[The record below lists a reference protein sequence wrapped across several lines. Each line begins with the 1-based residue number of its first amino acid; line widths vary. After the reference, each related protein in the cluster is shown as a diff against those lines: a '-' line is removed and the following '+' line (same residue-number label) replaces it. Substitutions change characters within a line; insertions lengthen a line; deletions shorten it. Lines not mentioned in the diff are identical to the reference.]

1 MNRTSGMLVVDK
13 PAGMTSHDVVQKVR
27 RQLRCRAGHTG
38 TLDPRATGV
47 LLICL
52 GKATRLARF
61 LQQTDKVYECV
72 IRLGWA
78 TDTYDADGEA
88 LADPVPVPELDV
100 AAVSAVLAEFI
111 GEIQQVPPAYS
122 AKKIRGQPA
131 YKRARRGEVVVHE
144 PVAVT
149 IYDIRDVRVDG
160 PEIRCVVHCG
170 SGTYV
175 RTLAKDVG
183 DRLGIPAHLAELRRI
198 RVGEFGLEPAV
209 TWEEL
214 AEGDLEDLWART
226 LEPAAMFPGWA
237 AAVLNEVGL
246 GVVANGGVIEPNG
259 VEERRRGSGGDP
271 ANGGWVRVLRP
282 DGSFLAAAE
291 LLPGGMLQ
299 PRVVLGGS
307 S

>member
-1 MNRTSGMLVVDK
+1 MSPSAGMLVVDK

-72 IRLGWA
+72 IRLGWE

-88 LADPVPVPELDV
+88 LAEPVSVPELDTEEID
-100 AAVSAVLAEFI
+100 AVLGEFV
-111 GEIQQVPPAYS
+111 GEIEQVPPAYS

-144 PVAVT
+144 PVSVT
-149 IYDIRDVRVDG
+149 IYGIRDVQVAGD
-160 PEIRCVVHCG
+160 EIRCVVHCS

-183 DRLGIPAHLAELRRI
+183 DRLGIPAHLAELRRV
-198 RVGEFGLEPAV
+198 RVGGFGLESAV
-209 TWEEL
+209 TWDEL
-214 AEGDLEDLWART
+214 TEGGVDELWDRT
-226 LEPAAMFPGWA
+226 LDPASMFPDWA
-237 AAVLNEVGL
+237 TAVVNEVGL
-246 GVVANGGVIEPNG
+246 AVVANGGVIEPNG
-259 VEERRRGSGGDP
+259 VAERRRGSGTDPLHGD
-271 ANGGWVRVLRP
+271 WVRVLRP
-282 DGSFLAAAE
+282 DGSLLAAAE

-299 PRVVLGGS
+299 PRVVLG
-307 S
+307 

>member
-1 MNRTSGMLVVDK
+1 MSRTSGMLVVDK

-61 LQQTDKVYECV
+61 LQQTHKVYECV

-88 LADPVPVPELDV
+88 LAEPVPVPELDLERV
-100 AAVSAVLAEFI
+100 AAVMAEFE
-111 GEIQQVPPAYS
+111 GEIEQVPPAYS

-131 YKRARRGEVVVHE
+131 YKRARRGEVVHHE

-149 IYDIRDVRVDG
+149 IYDISDVQVAG
-160 PEIRCVVHCG
+160 AEIRCVVHCS

-198 RVGEFGLEPAV
+198 RVGSFGLESAV
-209 TWEEL
+209 TWDQLVEGELEEL
-214 AEGDLEDLWART
+214 WQRT
-226 LEPAAMFPGWA
+226 LDPAAMFPDWA
-237 AAVLNEVGL
+237 TAVVNEIGL

-259 VEERRRGSGGDP
+259 VAERRRGTGEDPTHGD
-271 ANGGWVRVLRP
+271 WVRVLRP

-299 PRVVLGGS
+299 PRVVLG
-307 S
+307 

>member
-1 MNRTSGMLVVDK
+1 MSRTSGMLVVDK
-13 PAGMTSHDVVQKVR
+13 PPGMTSHDVVQKVR

-61 LQQTDKVYECV
+61 LQQADKVYECV

-88 LADPVPVPELDV
+88 LAEPVPVPELD
-100 AAVSAVLAEFI
+100 AESVSVVLGEFV
-111 GEIQQVPPAYS
+111 GEIEQIPPAYS

-144 PVAVT
+144 PVSVT
-149 IYDIRDVRVDG
+149 VYGIRDVQVDG
-160 PEIRCVVHCG
+160 AEIRCVVHC
-170 SGTYV
+170 STGTYV
-175 RTLAKDVG
+175 RTLAKDAG
-183 DRLGIPAHLAELRRI
+183 ERLGIPAHLAELRRVS
-198 RVGEFGLEPAV
+198 VGSFGLESAV

-214 AEGDLEDLWART
+214 VQGDPEESWQRALD
-226 LEPAAMFPGWA
+226 PAAMFPDWA
-237 AAVLNEVGL
+237 TAVLNDTGV

-259 VEERRRGSGGDP
+259 VEERRRGSGDDPSHGD
-271 ANGGWVRVLRP
+271 WVRVLRP

-299 PRVVLGGS
+299 PRVVLG
-307 S
+307 

>member
-1 MNRTSGMLVVDK
+1 MSLVAGMLVVDK

-27 RQLRCRAGHTG
+27 QQLNCRAGHTG

-72 IRLGWA
+72 MQLGWA

-88 LADPVPVPELDV
+88 LAEPVPVPELDLES
-100 AAVSAVLAEFI
+100 VSVVLGEFV
-111 GEIQQVPPAYS
+111 GEIEQIPPAFS

-131 YKRARRGEVVVHE
+131 YKRARRGEVVVHQ

-149 IYDIRDVRVDG
+149 IYDIRDVCVDG
-160 PEIRCVVHCG
+160 AAIRCVVHCG

-183 DRLGIPAHLAELRRI
+183 DRLGVPAHLAELRRT
-198 RVGEFGLEPAV
+198 RVGSFGLEGAV

-214 AEGDLEDLWART
+214 AGTGEQELWDRV
-226 LEPAAMFPGWA
+226 LDPAAMFPDWA
-237 AAVLNEVGL
+237 TAVVNEIGL

-259 VEERRRGSGGDP
+259 VEERRRGSGADPVHGD
-271 ANGGWVRVLRP
+271 WVRVLRS
-282 DGSFLAAAE
+282 DGSLLAAAE

-299 PRVVLGGS
+299 PRVVLA
-307 S
+307 

>member
-1 MNRTSGMLVVDK
+1 MSRTSGMLVVGK

-61 LQQTDKVYECV
+61 LQQTDKIYECV
-72 IRLGWA
+72 IRLGWE

-88 LADPVPVPELDV
+88 LADPVEVPSLGI
-100 AAVSAVLAEFI
+100 AAVRAVLDDFL

-144 PVAVT
+144 PVPVT
-149 IYDIRDVRVDG
+149 IYDIRDVAVDG
-160 PEIRCVVHCG
+160 EEIRCVVHCS

-183 DRLGIPAHLAELRRI
+183 DMLGIPAHLAELRRI
-198 RVGEFGLEPAV
+198 RVGRFGLEPAV

-214 AEGDLEDLWART
+214 EDGDVEELWARAQD
-226 LEPAAMFPGWA
+226 PAAMFPGWA
-237 AAVLNEVGL
+237 TALLNEVGV

-259 VEERRRGSGGDP
+259 VAERRRGSGDDPVHGD
-271 ANGGWVRVLRP
+271 WVMVLRP

-299 PRVVLGGS
+299 PRVVLG
-307 S
+307 

>member
-1 MNRTSGMLVVDK
+1 MSPGAGMLVVDK

-61 LQQTDKVYECV
+61 LQRTDKVYECV

-78 TDTYDADGEA
+78 TDTYDADGAA
-88 LADPVPVPELDV
+88 LAEPVAVPELELARV
-100 AAVSAVLAEFI
+100 GSVLGEFV
-111 GEIQQVPPAYS
+111 GEIEQIPPAYS
-122 AKKIRGQPA
+122 AKKIRGQPG
-131 YKRARRGEVVVHE
+131 YKRARRGEIVVHE
-144 PVAVT
+144 PVSVT
-149 IYDIRDVRVDG
+149 IFGIRDVQVDG
-160 PEIRCVVHCG
+160 SEIRCSVHCS

-183 DRLGIPAHLAELRRI
+183 DMLGIPAHLAELRRV
-198 RVGEFGLEPAV
+198 RVGSFGLDSAI
-209 TWEEL
+209 TWDEL
-214 AEGDLEDLWART
+214 VDGSLEGLWERVFP
-226 LEPAAMFPGWA
+226 PAAMFPQWA
-237 AAVLNEVGL
+237 TAVVNEVGL

-259 VEERRRGSGGDP
+259 IEERRRATGTDPVHGD
-271 ANGGWVRVLRP
+271 WVRVLRP
-282 DGSFLAAAE
+282 DGSLLAAAE

-299 PRVVLGGS
+299 PRVVLG
-307 S
+307 

>member
-1 MNRTSGMLVVDK
+1 MSRTVGMLVVDK

-72 IRLGWA
+72 IRLGWE

-88 LADPVPVPELDV
+88 LAEPVEVPALDNAV
-100 AAVSAVLAEFI
+100 VSAALEEFL

-144 PVAVT
+144 PVPVT
-149 IYDIRDVRVDG
+149 IYGIRDVAVDG
-160 PEIRCVVHCG
+160 DEVRCVVHCS

-175 RTLAKDVG
+175 RTLAKDLG
-183 DRLGIPAHLAELRRI
+183 DKLGIPAHLAELRRI
-198 RVGEFGLEPAV
+198 RVGNFGLEPAV

-214 AEGDLEDLWART
+214 ADGELEELWDRT
-226 LEPAAMFPGWA
+226 LDPAAMFPGWA
-237 AAVLNEVGL
+237 TAVLNDVGL

-259 VEERRRGSGGDP
+259 VAERRRGTDEDRVHGD
-271 ANGGWVRVLRP
+271 WVSLLRP

-299 PRVVLGGS
+299 PRVVLG
-307 S
+307 

>member
-1 MNRTSGMLVVDK
+1 MSRSSGMLVVDK
-13 PAGMTSHDVVQKVR
+13 PAGMTSHDVVQRVR

-88 LADPVPVPELDV
+88 LADPVAVPELELERV
-100 AAVSAVLAEFI
+100 EAVLAEFV
-111 GEIQQVPPAYS
+111 GEIEQVPPAYS
-122 AKKIRGQPA
+122 AKKIRGEPA

-144 PVAVT
+144 PVSVT
-149 IYDIRDVRVDG
+149 IFGISDVQVDG
-160 PEIRCVVHCG
+160 DEIRGVVHCG

-183 DRLGIPAHLAELRRI
+183 DRLGIPAHLAELRRV
-198 RVGEFGLEPAV
+198 RVGGFGLESAV
-209 TWEEL
+209 TWDEL
-214 AEGDLEDLWART
+214 VEGSLEALWDRT
-226 LEPAAMFPGWA
+226 LAPAAMFPDWA
-237 AAVLNEVGL
+237 TAVVNEVGL

-259 VEERRRGSGGDP
+259 VDERRRGTGADLAHGD
-271 ANGGWVRVLRP
+271 WVRVLRP
-282 DGSFLAAAE
+282 DGSLLAAAE

-299 PRVVLGGS
+299 PRVVLA
-307 S
+307 

>member
-1 MNRTSGMLVVDK
+1 MSPTSGMLVVDK

-88 LADPVPVPELDV
+88 LADPVSVPDLDV
-100 AAVSAVLAEFI
+100 GSVGAVLGDFV

-149 IYDIRDVRVDG
+149 IYDIRDVQVDG

-198 RVGEFGLEPAV
+198 RVGNFGLESAV
-209 TWEEL
+209 TWAELGDGELEEL
-214 AEGDLEDLWART
+214 WGKALD
-226 LEPAAMFPGWA
+226 PAAMFPRWA
-237 AAVLNEVGL
+237 TAVVNEVGI

-259 VEERRRGSGGDP
+259 VAERRRGSGDDPVHGD
-271 ANGGWVRVLRP
+271 WVRVLRP

-299 PRVVLGGS
+299 PRVVLR
-307 S
+307 